1 MDMSKGPETPEP
13 SSAED
18 EPITSYERVRL
29 AEIAALARDFSDEFD
44 EFARESGKQFTSLAQ
59 RARTN
64 RRLIF
69 VVLLG
74 CGLDILLTIVL
85 AIFGVGVINNT
96 NRIDDL
102 TARLD
107 QAQTVQ
113 RQKAL
118 CPLYQIFL
126 DSKSAAGRKA
136 APDPKKY
143 DHAFVVIRQGYDALE
158 CDQYITGTPAPVSP
172 SG

>member
-1 MDMSKGPETPEP
+1 MTKEMNQEER
-13 SSAED
+13 D
-18 EPITSYERVRL
+18 ERL
-29 AEIAALARDFSDEFD
+29 VELVGLASTLISEIEALASD
-44 EFARESGKQFTSLAQ
+44 SGKQFVSLAQ

-64 RRLIF
+64 RMLILATIFSVLIDF
-69 VVLLG
+69 V
-74 CGLDILLTIVL
+74 LTIVL
-85 AIFGVGVINNT
+85 AVIGVGMQHNT
-96 NRIDDL
+96 DRIDNL
-102 TARLD
+102 TQRLD

-143 DHAFVVIRQGYDALE
+143 DHAFVVIKQGYDALE
-158 CDQYITGTPAPVSP
+158 CDHYITGNPTSVSP
-172 SG
+172 GP

>member
-1 MDMSKGPETPEP
+1 MTKEMDQEGR
-13 SSAED
+13 D
-18 EPITSYERVRL
+18 ERL
-29 AEIAALARDFSDEFD
+29 VELVGLASTLISEIESLASD
-44 EFARESGKQFTSLAQ
+44 SGKQFVSLAQ

-64 RRLIF
+64 RMLILATIF
-69 VVLLG
+69 SVLIDFG
-74 CGLDILLTIVL
+74 LTIVL
-85 AIFGVGVINNT
+85 AIIGTGMQHNT
-96 NRIDDL
+96 DRIDQL
-102 TARLD
+102 TQRLD

-143 DHAFVVIRQGYDALE
+143 DHAFVVIKNGYEALE
-158 CDQYITGTPAPVSP
+158 CERYITATPTPVSP
-172 SG
+172 GP

>member
-1 MDMSKGPETPEP
+1 MEMSKGPETPEP
-13 SSAED
+13 NADD
-18 EPITSYERVRL
+18 EPVTSYERVRL
-29 AEIAALARDFSDEFD
+29 AEIAAMARDFAEEFD
-44 EFARESGKQFTSLAQ
+44 EFARESGRQFTSLAH

-69 VVLLG
+69 VMLLG
-74 CGLDILLTIVL
+74 CALDIFLTVVL
-85 AIFGVGVINNT
+85 AIFGIGVEHNT

-107 QAQTVQ
+107 YQQTVQ

-118 CPLYQIFL
+118 CPLYQVFL

-136 APDPKKY
+136 APDPQKY
-143 DHAFVVIRQGYDALE
+143 DHAFVVIKQGYDALD
-158 CDQYITGTPAPVSP
+158 CSKYIARDPQPVSP

>member
-1 MDMSKGPETPEP
+1 MSADEQTEP
-13 SSAED
+13 PKNVPLQKND
-18 EPITSYERVRL
+18 RLPTLITL
-29 AEIAALARDFSDEFD
+29 AEQLIAEVDELSRD
-44 EFARESGKQFTSLAQ
+44 SGKQFVSLAK

-64 RRLIF
+64 RMLITITAAS
-69 VVLLG
+69 VLIDLV
-74 CGLDILLTIVL
+74 LTAVLTIVG
-85 AIFGVGVINNT
+85 IGMQRNT
-96 NRIDDL
+96 DRIDAL
-102 TARLD
+102 AQRLD

-143 DHAFVVIRQGYDALE
+143 DHAFIVIKQGYNALE
-158 CDQYITGTPAPVSP
+158 CDQYITGNPTSVSP
-172 SG
+172 GP

>member
-1 MDMSKGPETPEP
+1 MTEKIPGKEERT
-13 SSAED
+13 AEL
-18 EPITSYERVRL
+18 I
-29 AEIAALARDFSDEFD
+29 ALATQLISEVDELSKD
-44 EFARESGKQFTSLAQ
+44 SGTQFVSLAR

-64 RRLIF
+64 RILI
-69 VVLLG
+69 VITIGSVMIDLA
-74 CGLDILLTIVL
+74 LTVVL
-85 AIFGVGVINNT
+85 AIIGTGMQHNT
-96 NRIDDL
+96 DRIDAL
-102 TARLD
+102 TQRLD
-107 QAQTVQ
+107 NAQTVQ

-158 CDQYITGTPAPVSP
+158 CDQYITGTPSPVAPTP
-172 SG
+172 